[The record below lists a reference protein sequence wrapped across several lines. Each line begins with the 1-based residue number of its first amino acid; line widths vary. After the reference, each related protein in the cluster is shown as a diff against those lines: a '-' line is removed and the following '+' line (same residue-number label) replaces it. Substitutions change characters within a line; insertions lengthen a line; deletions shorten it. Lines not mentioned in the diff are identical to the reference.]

1 MTATGARKAFSGLW
15 RTSGYFRFGVISA
28 AFALAMVILSFFSP
42 YRPME
47 SFVVTPNLS
56 PSFGHP
62 FGTNSRGQDLFWQ
75 MTVALRNSLL
85 FGAMTAFFS
94 RIIAVWV
101 GMYSG
106 YKGGLVDKA
115 MMSFND
121 AFIVLPVLPL
131 LLLLQFL
138 LRERMNWLY
147 MALMMAALGWPYDAR
162 LIRAQVL
169 SLKERVFS
177 ETAVFSGMPTHRII
191 LREHLPYVL
200 PIVFA
205 TTINNFLWSIGMEV
219 TLSILGLTNINEAS
233 IGVVIFWANQHQ
245 AMISGVWWWWAA
257 PVAVIVFVFAGLYLL
272 AVALNDYID
281 PRTRLGAKAVQ
292 P

>member
-1 MTATGARKAFSGLW
+1 VTATGLTRAFSGLW
-15 RTSGYFRFGVISA
+15 RSSGYFRFGVISA
-28 AFALAMVILSFFSP
+28 AFALLMVVLSFFSP

-47 SFVVTPNLS
+47 SFVVPPNLH
-56 PSFGHP
+56 PSFTHP
-62 FGTNSRGQDLFWQ
+62 FGTTSRGQDLFWQ
-75 MTVALRNSLL
+75 MTAALRNSLM

-101 GMYSG
+101 GMYAG
-106 YKGGLVDKA
+106 YKGGLLDKA
-115 MMSFND
+115 IMSVND
-121 AFIVLPVLPL
+121 AFIVLPVLPI

-138 LRERMNWLY
+138 LRERMNWLH

-162 LIRAQVL
+162 LIRSQVM

-177 ETAVFSGMPTHRII
+177 ETAVFCGMPTRRII
-191 LREHLPYVL
+191 LREHLPYVM

-219 TLSILGLTNINEAS
+219 TLSILGLTNINEPS

-257 PVAVIVFVFAGLYLL
+257 PVAIIVFVFAGLYLL
-272 AVALNDYID
+272 AVALNGYID
-281 PRTRLGAKAVQ
+281 PRTRLSMKAGST
-292 P
+292 

>member
-1 MTATGARKAFSGLW
+1 MKAFSGLW
-15 RTSGYFRFGVISA
+15 KTSGYFRFGVVSL
-28 AFALAMVILSFFSP
+28 AFALVMVVLSFFAP
-42 YRPME
+42 HRPME
-47 SFVVTPNLS
+47 SFVVPSDRPPSLS
-56 PSFGHP
+56 HL

-75 MTVALRNSLL
+75 MTAALRNSLM

-94 RIIAVWV
+94 RILALWV
-101 GMYSG
+101 GMYAG
-106 YKGGLVDKA
+106 YRGGWVDKV
-115 MMSFND
+115 MMSIND
-121 AFIVLPVLPL
+121 AFIVLPVLPI

-138 LRERMNWLY
+138 LRERMSWVY
-147 MALMMAALGWPYDAR
+147 MSLMLALCGWPYDAR
-162 LIRAQVL
+162 LIRAQVM

-177 ETAVFSGMPTHRII
+177 ETAIFSGMPVRRII
-191 LREHLPYVL
+191 LKEHLPYVM

-233 IGVVIFWANQHQ
+233 IGVVLFWANQHQ

-257 PVAVIVFVFAGLYLL
+257 PVFVIVFVFAGLYLL

-281 PRTRLGAKAVQ
+281 PRTRLSMKAGAA
-292 P
+292 